1 MKRRTLLGLALAGV
15 AAPAIL
21 RAQAGDTAALARE
34 AYVYLYPMVEN
45 YLSIYQYALD
55 PANDQFKAPPNRVG
69 NVARVFTPADT
80 GVVTPNSDTPY
91 SFLILDL
98 RAEPIVVTMPPIEP
112 ERYYSL
118 QIVDLYSHNVDYLGT
133 RSDGN
138 GGGDFL
144 IAGPDWTGDVPAGI
158 ARVVRMPT
166 SLAFTLFRTQL
177 FSPEDIRRVTEIQ
190 TGYLAV
196 PLSAYAGTEPPPAAP
211 AIDWPEISRE
221 TAQSAFWDY
230 GNFLL
235 QFAPP
240 LPWEAALRP
249 DFARVG
255 VAPAPAWPAA
265 ELAPEAEAAIIAA
278 GDAAL
283 AEIGAGVARLTTSA
297 GLFGTPEAMRDRLFE
312 RAMGAMGGLYG
323 NTAVEAL
330 YPTYMVDAAGAPLDG
345 GNAYVMRFAPG
356 ALPPVDAFWSITM
369 YDGVTR
375 FLVDNPLDRYLINS
389 ATLPD
394 LVTDADGGITLH
406 LQHVSPGAEREAN
419 WLPAPP
425 GPFAV
430 VMRLYLPQS
439 AALDGSW
446 QPPALERR

>member
-1 MKRRTLLGLALAGV
+1 MRRRTLLGMALAGV
-15 AAPAIL
+15 AAPALL
-21 RAQAGDTAALARE
+21 RAQAGAPATLARG
-34 AYVYLYPMVEN
+34 AYIYLYPMVEN

-55 PANDQFKAPPNRVG
+55 PSNDQYKAPPNQVG

-118 QIVDLYSHNVDYLGT
+118 QIVDLYTHNIDYLGT

-144 IAGPDWTGDVPAGI
+144 IAGPDWTGEAPAGS

-166 SLAFTLFRTQL
+166 SLAFSLFRTQL
-177 FSPEDIRRVTEIQ
+177 FSPEDIGRVEEIQ
-190 TGYLAV
+190 AGYQAL
-196 PLSAYAGTEPPPAAP
+196 PLSAWAGTEPPPAAP
-211 AIDWPEISRE
+211 VIDWPEISRE

-240 LPWEAALRP
+240 LPWEEVLRS

-255 VAPAPAWPAA
+255 VAPAPAWPAT
-265 ELAPEAEAAIIAA
+265 ELTSEAEAAVIEA
-278 GDAAL
+278 GNAAL
-283 AEIGAGVARLTTSA
+283 AEIGAGVAMLTTSA
-297 GLFGTPEAMRDRLFE
+297 GLFGSPEAMRGRLFE
-312 RAMGAMGGLYG
+312 RAGGAMGGLYG
-323 NTAVEAL
+323 NSEAEAL

-356 ALPPVDAFWSITM
+356 ALPPVEAFWSITM

-389 ATLPD
+389 AMLDGLVPD
-394 LVTDADGGITLH
+394 PDGGITLY
-406 LQHVSPGAEREAN
+406 LQHASPGAEREAN
-419 WLPAPP
+419 WLPAPA
-425 GPFAV
+425 GPFAA
-430 VMRLYLPQS
+430 VMRLYLPRA